1 MFEFIKN
8 CCFQF
13 FFYLNVSESE
23 NPWFQFSGKKKIQNQ
38 RTINPGYLKNVKETS
53 GFYER
58 TSGLWASI

>member
-1 MFEFIKN
+1 MFQIQRTLGFNSLEKI
-8 CCFQF
+8 
-13 FFYLNVSESE
+13 
-23 NPWFQFSGKKKIQNQ
+23 IQNQ